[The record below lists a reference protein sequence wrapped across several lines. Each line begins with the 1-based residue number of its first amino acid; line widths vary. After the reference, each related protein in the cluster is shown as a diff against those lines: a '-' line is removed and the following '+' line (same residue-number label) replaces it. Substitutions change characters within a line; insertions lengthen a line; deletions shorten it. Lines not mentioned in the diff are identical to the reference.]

1 MLTEVGYVASGAV
14 AGVGGVAIMFKFL
27 NAKIDKKQD
36 KTLCE
41 NIAKNFAESL
51 HKGEERFDK
60 IMDTLGE
67 IQVSNGKIEQE
78 LKHLN
83 GKTP

>member
-1 MLTEVGYVASGAV
+1 MLSEVGYVASGAV
-14 AGVGGVAIMFKFL
+14 AGVGGVAIMFRFL

-41 NIAKNFAESL
+41 TIAKNFGKAI
-51 HKGEERFDK
+51 DK
-60 IMDTLGE
+60 SDKNHEKVMEILGE

-78 LKHLN
+78 LKHMN
-83 GKTP
+83 GKT

>member
-1 MLTEVGYVASGAV
+1 MVNEIGAGIGGI
-14 AGVGGVAIMFKFL
+14 AGLGGVMLIFRFL

-60 IMDTLGE
+60 IIDTLGE
-67 IQVSNGKIEQE
+67 IQVSNGKIEE
-78 LKHLN
+78 HLKHLN
-83 GKTP
+83 GNTP